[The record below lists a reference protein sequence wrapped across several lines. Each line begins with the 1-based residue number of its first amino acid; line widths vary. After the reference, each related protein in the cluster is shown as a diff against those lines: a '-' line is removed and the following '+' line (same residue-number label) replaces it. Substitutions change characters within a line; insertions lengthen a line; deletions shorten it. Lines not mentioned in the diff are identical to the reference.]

1 MRRARG
7 LALACW
13 LVLAGAASLVG
24 CATPGAGDALE
35 PAASSAD
42 QTDADRRA
50 RARLELAS
58 AYFSRGQLE
67 TALDEV
73 KLAMQAKPDLAEAHN
88 LRGLIY
94 ASLGDLALAESSFKR
109 ALQLQPR
116 DADALHNYGWFL
128 CQQQRFKEASVQF
141 ESALTVPQYRGAS
154 RTFAAR
160 GMCQAQAGQ
169 WLEAEGSLMRSY
181 ELDAGNPSTAMN
193 LAEVL
198 YRRADYERAR
208 FYVGRVNNRQE
219 SANAQSL
226 WLAARIENKLGNA
239 ARVSE
244 FGEQLKSRFPKAPEV
259 QLYERRRFDE

>member
-1 MRRARG
+1 MRRAQG
-7 LALACW
+7 LAVAW
-13 LVLAGAASLVG
+13 VLVAASVAGLGG
-24 CATPGAGDALE
+24 CATPADGNANE
-35 PAASSAD
+35 PAAASSD
-42 QTDADRRA
+42 QTDGDRRA

-73 KLAMQAKPDLAEAHN
+73 KLAMQSKPDLAEAHN

-94 ASLGDLALAESSFKR
+94 ASLGDLALADASFKR

-128 CQQQRFKEASVQF
+128 CQQQRFKEAIVQF
-141 ESALTVPQYRGAS
+141 EAALTVPQYRGTS
-154 RTFAAR
+154 RTLAAR
-160 GMCQAQAGQ
+160 GLCQAQSGQ

-208 FYVGRVNNRQE
+208 FYVGRVNARTE
-219 SANAQSL
+219 STNAQSL

-244 FGEQLKSRFPKAPEV
+244 FGEQLKSRYPKAPEV

>member
-1 MRRARG
+1 MRRTSG
-7 LALACW
+7 
-13 LVLAGAASLVG
+13 LVLAWLLASASLAGLAGCAATVGGDANEPAVAAS
-24 CATPGAGDALE
+24 
-35 PAASSAD
+35 D

-50 RARLELAS
+50 RARMELAS

-73 KLAMQAKPDLAEAHN
+73 KLAMQSKPDLAEAHN

-94 ASLGDLALAESSFKR
+94 ASLGDLGLAESSFKR

-128 CQQQRFKEASVQF
+128 CQQQRFKEAIVQF
-141 ESALTVPQYRGAS
+141 EAALVVPQYRGTS
-154 RTFAAR
+154 RTLAAR
-160 GMCQAQAGQ
+160 GLCQAQSGQ

-208 FYVGRVNNRQE
+208 FYVARVNVRQE

-226 WLAARIENKLGNA
+226 WLAARIENKLGNV
-239 ARVSE
+239 ARVNE
-244 FGEQLKSRFPKAPEV
+244 FGEQLKSRFPNAPEV
-259 QLYERRRFDE
+259 KLYERRRFDE